1 MSASAASTTQF
12 MTLDTYKYLTELAN
26 ARLRSAWQ
34 RMQVREA
41 TKRKIAELKQ
51 DEKAQLEQINILEK
65 AQMRTIKMI
74 NQVQKDLDS
83 GAYNPGDI
91 GTHSEDVPINPP
103 PKRVRKSSGP
113 SGKIVVSNLV
123 EKPMLPDAEWA

>member
-12 MTLDTYKYLTELAN
+12 MTLDTYKYVTELAN

-51 DEKAQLEQINILEK
+51 DEKARLEQINILEK
-65 AQMRTIKMI
+65 SQMRTIKMI

-83 GAYNPGDI
+83 GIYNPGDI

-103 PKRVRKSSGP
+103 KRARKSGP
-113 SGKIVVSNLV
+113 SGQMVVKRLV
-123 EKPMLPDAEWA
+123 EKPVLPDAEWT